1 MTLNLVQL
9 ATLREFARRGTLAAA
24 AEALGYT
31 PGAASQHV
39 AGLERELGTPLL
51 TRAGRHVV
59 LTDAGRVLADHAE
72 RLLAAEDAAR
82 RAVQGL
88 GDDVAGAVSL
98 GIWGSSAAALMAP
111 LWNLANSTYPALTV
125 TSREV
130 SVDTAAAA
138 VRARDVDLAFGL
150 DYPDAPMPRNPDTIV
165 TPLLRETFWI
175 AAPPGFARPGDS
187 AGSEGSARPERSAW
201 SGEPADA
208 GADLSDLAD
217 HPWILP
223 SEATVMGR
231 AVHAAFRRAG
241 AEANVVHEVTDST
254 LSLQMVSQGLGL
266 TLATDLMSRLAHD
279 PPVRALTRE
288 RTLSRDVVIVTPV
301 GTGTRRSVLAVADLA
316 TQVVAAVREAG

>member
-39 AGLERELGTPLL
+39 AGLEREVGTRLL
-51 TRAGRHVV
+51 DRAGRHVV

-72 RLLAAEDAAR
+72 RLLAAEDEAR

-88 GDDVAGAVSL
+88 GDDVAGAVSI

-111 LWNLANSTYPALTV
+111 LWHLAASTYPALTV

-150 DYPDAPMPRNPDTIV
+150 DYPDAPMRRNPDTLV
-165 TPLLRETFWI
+165 TPLLRESFWI
-175 AAPPGFARPGDS
+175 AAS
-187 AGSEGSARPERSAW
+187 LGSATGA
-201 SGEPADA
+201 GEAAEDGP
-208 GADLSDLAD
+208 DLAD
-217 HPWILP
+217 LADRPWILP
-223 SEATVMGR
+223 SEATTMGR

-254 LSLQMVSQGLGL
+254 LSLQMAAQGLGL
-266 TLATDLMSRLAHD
+266 TLATDLMIRLAHD
-279 PPVRALTRE
+279 PPVRALTRK
-288 RTLSRDVVIVTPV
+288 RTLSRDVVIVTPI
-301 GTGTRRSVLAVADLA
+301 GSGTRRSVTAVADLA
-316 TQVVAAVREAG
+316 TQVVATVRDAR